1 MLVSAF
7 AKLNLCLEI
16 LGKRGDGYHEVRTVL
31 QAIDLAD
38 CIEIRPASEL
48 NVRCSAPGLEGQSN
62 LAWRAA
68 MDLAKHSRRI
78 PMADI
83 SIEKRIPTGMGLGGG
98 SSDAAAVLLALNDLW
113 DLKLPLAQLAG
124 IAAGLGSDV
133 PYFLWGG
140 AALAG
145 GRGEDVQPLPSRPG
159 LPVTLICPA
168 ETLEAKTA
176 HLYGKLQPQ
185 NFSDGGVVQHLIQNI
200 MSGHYPDDMFCN
212 AFESV
217 AMQEFPGLKDVH
229 RIVAQVTG
237 RRPHLT
243 GAGPALFLLPSS
255 EAEYGRVCEAL
266 PSELAQAYFVR
277 TMGRGA
283 PLAPVAGE

>member
-16 LGKRGDGYHEVRTVL
+16 LGKRGDGYHEVRTVM

-38 CIEIRPASEL
+38 SIEVRPASEL
-48 NVRCSAPGLEGQSN
+48 KLRCSIPGLEGENN
-62 LAWRAA
+62 LGWRAA
-68 MDLAKHSRRI
+68 TDLAKHGRRI
-78 PMADI
+78 PMAEI

-113 DLKLPLAQLAG
+113 DLKLPLAQLAN

-133 PYFLWGG
+133 PFFLWGG

-145 GRGEDVQPLPSRPG
+145 GRGDDVQPLPSRPG
-159 LPVTLICPA
+159 LPVTLICPT

-217 AMQEFPGLKDVH
+217 AMREFPSLTEIYDTV
-229 RIVAQVTG
+229 VQATG
-237 RRPHLT
+237 RRPHMT

-255 EAEYGRVCEAL
+255 EAECSRVGDAL
-266 PSELAQAYFVR
+266 AYEQAQVVPVR
-277 TMGRGA
+277 TLGRGT
-283 PLAPVAGE
+283 PLAPIVGE